1 MWLQC
6 NLQSFTHSPQKVK
19 TRWNQ
24 VWLWSVWL
32 QSNTKSFTQNSQRVT
47 TSRNKVW
54 LWSVWFQNIIQTF
67 SATAQ
72 KVKAWNKMKL
82 TMRITCLAT
91 SKIVKSVDAKQ
102 WSPWIWT
109 CKQIEIYGLNQ
120 CTNQPSPKA
129 DQKNRIP
136 PTSFCSIFLTP
147 SKKLKTNNSTF
158 CEIRTKALKCDAGP
172 KKDTLLLKMSLI

>member
-1 MWLQC
+1 
-6 NLQSFTHSPQKVK
+6 
-19 TRWNQ
+19 
-24 VWLWSVWL
+24 
-32 QSNTKSFTQNSQRVT
+32 
-47 TSRNKVW
+47 
-54 LWSVWFQNIIQTF
+54 
-67 SATAQ
+67 
-72 KVKAWNKMKL
+72 MKL
-82 TMRITCLAT
+82 TTRITSLAT
-91 SKIVKSVDAKQ
+91 SMIVKSVDAKQ
-102 WSPWIWT
+102 R

>member
-24 VWLWSVWL
+24 
-32 QSNTKSFTQNSQRVT
+32 
-47 TSRNKVW
+47 VW